1 MLDTTK
7 RRIKFSELVDVA
19 SLQALMDSF
28 NQVIGIANA
37 IIDVDGIVITS
48 SGWQDVCV
56 KYHRVNPTTC
66 GRCIE
71 SDTSLVESMLN
82 GAPFAVYGCLNG
94 LVDTAAPIV
103 VDGQHVANV
112 FTGQFFTA
120 PPDLE
125 SFRRQAQEFSFDEN
139 SYLEAVGKVPIIPGE
154 RVEAITQFYA
164 NFARVLATN
173 GLDRLRHNDAENR
186 LALLNRELTQ
196 RVQERTAELL
206 EKNLRLL
213 RDEEVLRESQS
224 TLAALFESMSSG
236 AVVYRAS
243 ADGQDFVIAAV
254 NRAAERI
261 ENMRRNDMVG
271 KNVLEIFP
279 GIVEFGLL
287 EVFKRV
293 WQSSEPEQVPVAFY
307 QDGRISGWRENYVYK
322 LPSGEVVVIYDDV
335 TKKMQAEQEL
345 RWSEERF
352 RSMFEMS
359 PLGMILNSMDGRFV
373 EANTALLDMLGYSL
387 DELNKLSYWD
397 ITPPEYKTE
406 EMQQL
411 ESLSRFSRYG
421 PYEKEYVNS
430 QGQRFPVR
438 LNGVLITA
446 SDGEKFIWSIVEN
459 ITEKK
464 KSEEL
469 IWRQANFDTLTGLPN
484 RRMFRDRLEQEI
496 KKAHRADLPM
506 ALMFIDLDKF
516 KEVNDTLGHD
526 MGDILLVE
534 AARRIVECVRESDT
548 VARIGGDEFTVILSE
563 LEDTAS
569 IDRIAQSIVGKLTA
583 PFQLGEDKVF
593 VSASLG
599 ITVYPNDATAIDS
612 LLKNADQAMYAAK
625 ARGRNRYSYFTPAL
639 QQAAEARMRLTN
651 DLRDALE
658 KNQFKVYFQ
667 PIVDLGTGSIR
678 KAEALIRWEH
688 PVRGLV
694 SPAEFIPLAED
705 SGMIVEIG
713 DWVFREAARQAKR
726 LREMHHPDFQIS
738 VNKSPVQFCN
748 NDSPYLSW
756 FSYLQELGLPGESM
770 SIEITEGLLMD
781 ATPHVYDKLVS
792 FHDAG
797 IQVSL
802 DDFGTG
808 YSSLSY
814 LKKFDIDYLKI
825 DRAFVHNLGKDS
837 DDMALCEAMIVMAH
851 KLGLKVIAEGVETI
865 EQEEMLAAAGCDYIQ
880 GYLISK
886 PVPPEEFETLLRERW
901 H

>member
-7 RRIKFSELVDVA
+7 KRIKFSELVDVA

-66 GRCIE
+66 GRCIA

-120 PPDLE
+120 PPDLDF
-125 SFRRQAQEFSFDEN
+125 FRRQAQEFGFDEN
-139 SYLEAVGKVPIIPGE
+139 GYLEAVDKVPVIPGE

-173 GLDRLRHNDAENR
+173 GLDRLRHHDAENR

-206 EKNLRLL
+206 EKNLQLL

-224 TLAALFESMSSG
+224 TLTALFESMSSG

-243 ADGQDFVIAAV
+243 ADGQDFVVASV

-261 ENMRRNDMVG
+261 ENMRRKNLVG
-271 KNVLEIFP
+271 KNVVEIFP
-279 GIVEFGLL
+279 GIEEFGLL
-287 EVFKRV
+287 DVFKRV
-293 WQSSEPEQVPVAFY
+293 WQSGEPEQVPVAFY

-322 LPSGEVVVIYDDV
+322 LPSGELVSIYDDV
-335 TKKMQAEQEL
+335 TEKLQAEQEL

-373 EANTALLDMLGYSL
+373 EANSASLDMLGYSL
-387 DELNKLSYWD
+387 DELNKMSYWD
-397 ITPPEYKTE
+397 ITPLEYKE
-406 EMQQL
+406 EEAQQL

-421 PYEKEYVNS
+421 PYEKEYINRE
-430 QGQRFPVR
+430 GIRFPVR

-496 KKAHRADLPM
+496 KKAHRANLPM

-563 LEDTAS
+563 LEDAAS
-569 IDRIAQSIVGKLTA
+569 IDRIAQSIIGKLAA
-583 PFQLGEDKVF
+583 PFLLAEDKIF
-593 VSASLG
+593 ISASLG
-599 ITVYPNDATAIDS
+599 ITLYPNDATVIDS

-651 DLRDALE
+651 DLRGALE
-658 KNQFKVYFQ
+658 NNQFKVYFQ
-667 PIVDLGTGSIR
+667 PIVDLGSNSIH

-694 SPAEFIPLAED
+694 SPAEFIPLAEET
-705 SGMIVEIG
+705 GMIVEIG

-738 VNKSPVQFCN
+738 VNKSPIQFCN
-748 NDSPYLSW
+748 NDSPYQSW
-756 FSYLQELGLPGESM
+756 FGYLQELGLPGQSI

-781 ATPHVYDKLVS
+781 ATPHVYDKLGA

-825 DRAFVHNLGKDS
+825 DQAFVRNLSKDT
-837 DDMALCEAMIVMAH
+837 DDMALCEAIIVMAH
-851 KLGLKVIAEGVETI
+851 KLGLKVIAEGVETR
-865 EQEEMLAAAGCDYIQ
+865 EQEELLAAAGCDYIQ
-880 GYLISK
+880 GYLISR
-886 PVPPEEFETLLRERW
+886 PVPPEEFEALLMQRLR
-901 H
+901 